1 LWDALRLV
9 EADAMLQRVK
19 AGLDTVVGERGTLLS
34 GGERQRIALARAILR
49 QPRLLVLDEATNA
62 IDIEGER
69 ALFERLLAIR
79 PRPTFI
85 IVAHRNESLALCER
99 LILLDRGRIISDV
112 GRQISS
118 VAGC

>member
-1 LWDALRLV
+1 
-9 EADAMLQRVK
+9 
-19 AGLDTVVGERGTLLS
+19 
-34 GGERQRIALARAILR
+34 
-49 QPRLLVLDEATNA
+49 
-62 IDIEGER
+62 
-69 ALFERLLAIR
+69 LFERLLAIR

-118 VAGC
+118 VAGG